1 MDKFGISIDDWSAIT
16 QIFKSEERIQ
26 EIVLF
31 GSRAKGNYKPG
42 SDIDLA
48 MKGSEL
54 TLTNLIDIS
63 TMLDGL
69 DLPYKFDLVLFE
81 RIQEPK
87 LTEHIERVGIT
98 IFNRKLL

>member
-1 MDKFGISIDDWSAIT
+1 MDKFGISTDDWSAII

-31 GSRAKGNYKPG
+31 GSRAKGNFKPG

-69 DLPYKFDLVLFE
+69 DLPYKFDLVLFD

-98 IFNRKLL
+98 IFDRKLL

>member
-1 MDKFGISIDDWSAIT
+1 MDKFGISTDDWSAII
-16 QIFKSEERIQ
+16 QVFKSEERIQ

-31 GSRAKGNYKPG
+31 GSRAKGNFKPG

-48 MKGSEL
+48 MKGTEL

-63 TMLDGL
+63 AMLDGL
-69 DLPYKFDLVLFE
+69 DLPYKFDLVLFD

-87 LTEHIERVGIT
+87 LTEHIERVGKT

>member
-1 MDKFGISIDDWSAIT
+1 MDKFGISTDDWSAIT

-63 TMLDGL
+63 TMLEDL

>member
-1 MDKFGISIDDWSAIT
+1 MDKFGISTDDWSAII
-16 QIFKSEERIQ
+16 QVFKSEERIQ

-69 DLPYKFDLVLFE
+69 DLPYKFDLILFD

>member
-1 MDKFGISIDDWSAIT
+1 MDKFGISTEDWSAIT
-16 QIFKSEERIQ
+16 QVLKSEEKIQ

-48 MKGSEL
+48 MKGSGL
-54 TLTNLIDIS
+54 TLVDLIDIS
-63 TMLDGL
+63 AKLDEL
-69 DLPYKFDLVLFE
+69 DLPYKFDLVLFD

-87 LTEHIERVGIT
+87 LTEHIERVGIR
-98 IFNRKLL
+98 IFNKE

>member
-1 MDKFGISIDDWSAIT
+1 MDKFGISTDDWSAII
-16 QIFKSEERIQ
+16 QVFKSEERIQ

-31 GSRAKGNYKPG
+31 GSRAKGNFKPG

-48 MKGSEL
+48 MKGTEL

-63 TMLDGL
+63 AMLDGL
-69 DLPYKFDLVLFE
+69 DLPYKFDLVLFD